1 MNNKRK
7 KAFIALGLNVII
19 WGAAAP
25 LVKWALPF
33 TTPYRWLFYRYL
45 IAAPLTFPIIIYYL
59 IKSKKLIK
67 KIFTIILLELI
78 GTTVVLTILYEGLSR
93 TSAIDASLISTSG
106 PIFVIVGGIIFLKEK
121 EEKREW
127 IGLFVALFGSII
139 ISIEPLFLKSNIA
152 GDSSFIGN
160 SLIFL
165 QNIVWAIYLIIIKK
179 VYKDI
184 PKIFIG
190 AISFSVGLVSF
201 YVLSLITSDVPLLFD
216 LLVPQVTISVV
227 YMGILG
233 SIVGLTLYLYGHD
246 LIEASEAV
254 LFTYLQP
261 IITIPIAYML
271 LGDKLTIYSFIGIL
285 FIAFGVYLAEI
296 RTRRV

>member
-1 MNNKRK
+1 MNQKRK
-7 KAFIALGLNVII
+7 KAYIALGLNVLI
-19 WGAAAP
+19 WGASAP
-25 LVKWALPF
+25 IVKWALPF

-67 KIFTIILLELI
+67 KVFIIVLLELI
-78 GTTVVLTILYEGLSR
+78 GTTAVLAILYQGLSR
-93 TSAIDASLISTSG
+93 TSAIDASLIATSG

-139 ISIEPLFLKSNIA
+139 VSIEPLLLKSNIA

-160 SLIFL
+160 SLVFL

-201 YVLSLITSDVPLLFD
+201 YILSLLTSDVPLLLD
-216 LLVPQVTISVV
+216 LSSPQVTISVI
-227 YMGILG
+227 YMGIFG
-233 SIVGLTLYLYGHD
+233 SIIGLTLYLYGHN

-261 IITIPIAYML
+261 IIAVPIAYIL
-271 LGDKLTIYSFIGIL
+271 LSDNLTIYSLMGML
-285 FIAFGVYLAEI
+285 LIAFGVYLAEI